1 MRKLSNAG
9 KWIVGILT
17 GLQLFGA
24 LAMVIWI
31 VSYYLPVFMTVVQS
45 GEPETII
52 GSLTG
57 FIVAA
62 VILGL
67 VSTGL
72 LIFYIVHVAMNKSL
86 TTPMKVLWI
95 LLFLIFGVIPEV
107 VYFFMEITPE
117 HSLSAKMETTTT

>member
-9 KWIVGILT
+9 KWTVGILT

-31 VSYYLPVFMTVVQS
+31 VSYYLPVFMTVVQT

-52 GSLTG
+52 GSLAG

-62 VILGL
+62 LILAL
-67 VSTGL
+67 IATAL
-72 LIFYIVHVAMNKSL
+72 LIFYIVHAAMNESL

-95 LLFLIFGVIPEV
+95 LLFFIFGGIPEV
-107 VYFFMEITPE
+107 IYFFMEILPE
-117 HSLSAKMETTTT
+117 HSLSAKMEVKTP